1 MMEIV
6 VISEILGDLFHIYT
20 ADSSRGLDDIFV
32 FCHNSSDNYS
42 CSIPFKS
49 SIRE

>member
-20 ADSSRGLDDIFV
+20 VDSSWRLDDIFKL
-32 FCHNSSDNYS
+32 CHNSSNNLS
-42 CSIPFKS
+42 CSTPFTS
-49 SIRE
+49 SI